1 MPYSVNKD
9 TTKDE
14 VLIKKERT
22 RRKNY
27 LQKFERKRM
36 INFMCSELKMR
47 EKEIDQ
53 DAEIQDT
60 LDYLSDIHNSLQDIE
75 TNHHCYYLVRIET
88 VKESR
93 KTQFLIEFI
102 FIAKWLVL
110 YPLGYSVAE
119 WCTTYLQLH
128 STNIQ

>member
-53 DAEIQDT
+53 DAEIQDA

-93 KTQFLIEFI
+93 KIWNFHFD
-102 FIAKWLVL
+102 
-110 YPLGYSVAE
+110 
-119 WCTTYLQLH
+119 LQLH
-128 STNIQ
+128 PTVLNGTYFYCQIIDFIPLRAQNF